1 MHSLTQLVHE
11 LGKLPGIGQK
21 TATRLAYFLLNSDG
35 DYVTR
40 LSAAMVEAK
49 TKVRKC
55 DVCFNYAEAELCHI
69 CLNENRNE
77 HQIAIVER
85 PSDVDAVLS
94 TATYD
99 GKFHVLHGLI
109 SPIDGTGPEQIHLL
123 ELQRRVQELSQTNTV
138 EIVLALNPS
147 VEAEATALYIAKVL
161 QNLPVSIT
169 KIAYGLPMGGALEY
183 ADKMTIAKAITN
195 RINIAITN

>member
-1 MHSLTQLVHE
+1 MKSLSQLVHE
-11 LGKLPGIGQK
+11 LGKLPGIGNK

-35 DYVTR
+35 DYVAR

-49 TKVRKC
+49 AKLRNC
-55 DVCFNYAEAELCHI
+55 DNCYNYTEEALCDL
-69 CLNENRNE
+69 CKNPARND
-77 HQIAIVER
+77 HLIAIVER

-94 TATYD
+94 TQSYA

-109 SPIDGTGPEQIHLL
+109 SPVDGTGPEELHLNNL
-123 ELQRRVQELSQTNTV
+123 RKRVEALSETGTV

-147 VEAEATALYIAKVL
+147 VESEATSLYIMRIL
-161 QNLPVSIT
+161 QGLSVEIS

-183 ADKMTIAKAITN
+183 ADKMTIAKALTN
-195 RINIAITN
+195 RVRI